1 MKDLFIVT
9 KFTMKDMLQRKSFII
24 TTIIFLIMIVVGFNI
39 PNFMKMLNKDSDV
52 NKIFSMFFSFCNKT
66 TVIDIKN
73 SPYNPD
79 CLNSVNNPL
88 IVRLLAQVGTF
99 QIIPGLPWLHRSFV
113 SPPL

>member
-52 NKIFSMFFSFCNKT
+52 NKIFSMFFSFCTYT
-66 TVIDIKN
+66 TVINHIKN
-73 SPYNPD
+73 SPYNRT
-79 CLNSVNNPL
+79 V
-88 IVRLLAQVGTF
+88 
-99 QIIPGLPWLHRSFV
+99 
-113 SPPL
+113 